1 MNEHIV
7 LAARI
12 DWSGGLIQVT
22 DTTLRI
28 DATLFED
35 GMFEPRLLGD
45 VRWAESARHPY
56 QQQAGE
62 LVVGNL
68 SLANADGGLDAL
80 ASGDVVGAEVE
91 LRRGSDAD
99 RWADLEFVFVAR
111 VSGVR
116 LNGRSEI
123 VLELENVLAD
133 LAGPVF
139 SDKFDDTVP
148 NPQLEG
154 KDIPLVLGRV
164 KQAPVLEFDPAQLTY
179 YTATN
184 ASKIG
189 QVAEGG
195 NPTQRW
201 TLEDR
206 PTFNLLG
213 SPSLPITAD
222 FEGPGD
228 AIENLAV
235 NNDFDDWTSGEPDGW
250 TVSIS
255 GVVGNNIFER
265 PSGIEITPISSVNF
279 YSSVASV
286 LTSVNEGLSG
296 VTKAWT
302 ITSGTP
308 YQADIAVD
316 ETERPEQIRVETTRK
331 EAIYR
336 PIFG

>member
-7 LAARI
+7 LAAQI
-12 DWSGGLIQVT
+12 DWSGGLLQVT

-28 DATLFED
+28 DAALFED
-35 GMFEPRLLGD
+35 GQFQPRLLGD

-80 ASGDVVGAEVE
+80 ATGDVVGAEVE

-139 SDKFDDTVP
+139 SDKFSDTVP

-154 KDIPLVLGRV
+154 KDIPLV
-164 KQAPVLEFDPAQLTY
+164 
-179 YTATN
+179 
-184 ASKIG
+184 I
-189 QVAEGG
+189 
-195 NPTQRW
+195 
-201 TLEDR
+201 
-206 PTFNLLG
+206 
-213 SPSLPITAD
+213 
-222 FEGPGD
+222 
-228 AIENLAV
+228 
-235 NNDFDDWTSGEPDGW
+235 
-250 TVSIS
+250 
-255 GVVGNNIFER
+255 
-265 PSGIEITPISSVNF
+265 
-279 YSSVASV
+279 
-286 LTSVNEGLSG
+286 
-296 VTKAWT
+296 
-302 ITSGTP
+302 
-308 YQADIAVD
+308 
-316 ETERPEQIRVETTRK
+316 
-331 EAIYR
+331 
-336 PIFG
+336 